1 MANFMEDKLRYF
13 GTASFEI
20 LPHLKEDHFAY
31 WAGESSPR
39 ESLHNVEEY
48 RPETAGN
55 LCHNSSPARRAM
67 PQTNAEAI
75 QISHTD
81 KQPRCC

>member
-1 MANFMEDKLRYF
+1 VEGELMANFMEDKLRYF

-39 ESLHNVEEY
+39 ESLDNVEEY
-48 RPETAGN
+48 RPEN
-55 LCHNSSPARRAM
+55 CRKPMSQFFPCPSSDAA
-67 PQTNAEAI
+67 N
-75 QISHTD
+75 
-81 KQPRCC
+81 

>member
-20 LPHLKEDHFAY
+20 LPYLKEDHFAY
-31 WAGESSPR
+31 GAGESSPR
-39 ESLHNVEEY
+39 KSLDNVEEY
-48 RPETAGN
+48 RLETAGI
-55 LCHNSSPARRAM
+55 LCHNSSPALRAT
-67 PQTNAEAI
+67 PQTNAGTI

-81 KQPRCC
+81 KQSPYC